1 MKIWSIVLFFVCLNL
16 ACISVTFLAT
26 DPDGAG
32 AEVAVLP
39 FGTNVFK
46 ETYTIAQITTQFT
59 LSGILGLGVG
69 FGVGL
74 IAVALKSSFG
84 FLAGPIWVLGILS
97 GICTWV
103 LGTLNSMLPM
113 FLAGSGIEWLATVI
127 DVGVLVMF
135 FGLMLEQLGNKPLT

>member
-16 ACISVTFLAT
+16 ACIAVTFLAT

-39 FGTNVFK
+39 FGSAVFT
-46 ETYTIAQITTQFT
+46 ETYTIAQIEAQFA
-59 LSGILGLGVG
+59 LAGVLGAGVG
-69 FGVGL
+69 FAVGL
-74 IAVALKSSFG
+74 IAVALRSSFG

-97 GICTWV
+97 GICTWII
-103 LGTLNSMLPM
+103 GSLNSILPM
-113 FLAGSGIEWLATVI
+113 FLAGSGVEWITSFI
-127 DVGVLVMF
+127 YIGVLVMF